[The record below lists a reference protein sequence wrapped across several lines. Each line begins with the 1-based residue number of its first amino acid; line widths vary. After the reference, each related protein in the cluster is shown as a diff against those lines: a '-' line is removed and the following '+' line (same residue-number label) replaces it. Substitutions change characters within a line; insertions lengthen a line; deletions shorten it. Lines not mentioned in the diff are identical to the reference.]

1 MLGRAFALR
10 DRGELEEALALCR
23 QAIQVAGPVD
33 QQRFNANS
41 LGAIVVGAQTIDEIA
56 SKLGQPVLA
65 CEPLA
70 NALLVL
76 ESANRKRQANG
87 ATMNC
92 FAPNAE
98 SASAWNSSGRLPDV
112 SPLTQGVRASGREQ
126 CQIKL
131 A

>member
-1 MLGRAFALR
+1 MGRAFALR
-10 DRGELEEALALCR
+10 DRGELEEALAVCR

-56 SKLGQPVLA
+56 SKLGQPHLAA

-76 ESANRKRQANG
+76 ESANRKSTGQQSNDELLRTERRIRQRLEQLRP
-87 ATMNC
+87 AT
-92 FAPNAE
+92 
-98 SASAWNSSGRLPDV
+98 
-112 SPLTQGVRASGREQ
+112 
-126 CQIKL
+126 
-131 A
+131 